1 MIRSVPIYDY
11 RCDACGHAFSAVRSY
26 SDGPVEVCPNCGKRP
41 RRLITS
47 PAIVFKGSGWYKTD
61 SRGAAP
67 KESGDSGKSPEKST
81 DKSGRSETK
90 SDGKSEPKSES
101 KSEPKAESK
110 SESKSDSKSESKPA
124 SDSSPKSEAK
134 S

>member
-1 MIRSVPIYDY
+1 MIRSVAIYDY
-11 RCDACGHAFSAVRSY
+11 RCDGGGHAFSAVRSY

-67 KESGDSGKSPEKST
+67 KESGDPGTSS
-81 DKSGRSETK
+81 DKSSDKSDKTSTK
-90 SDGKSEPKSES
+90 SDAKS
-101 KSEPKAESK
+101 ESK
-110 SESKSDSKSESKPA
+110 SESKSETKSESKPA
-124 SDSSPKSEAK
+124 GAESAK